1 MKKFLIVLLILLIC
15 IGGYFVI
22 FKKDK
27 VKELVEKVE
36 EKSGKK
42 KEEEKPTPPPEWA
55 YLIDDN
61 GIFSKYYGQAYSKL
75 KEMTVDEKIGQLFLV
90 RVPETNQIERLSQYY
105 FGGYILFDRDFR
117 NKTRDGLINTIK
129 SYQEASKIPLII
141 ASDEEGGTV
150 TRISRYSSLVANQ
163 FLSPQVLY
171 RNGGMDA
178 IINDTKVKS
187 TILNNYGINVNLAP
201 VADVST
207 DPNDFIYQRSFGMGP
222 EETADYVKTV
232 INTSKD
238 YNVSYVL
245 KHFPGYGNN
254 KDTHTGISRDERTL
268 EYLNSN
274 DFVPFKVGIGTGA
287 EAVLVNHNIMVN
299 IEDGIPASLSSRVHE
314 ILRKD
319 LKFTGVIMTDDIAM
333 AAIANY
339 EERPSVRA
347 LLAGNDMIIISD
359 YERGISEIKAALES
373 GEITEEMIDRAVMR
387 TLAWKYYKGLM

>member
-1 MKKFLIVLLILLIC
+1 MKKILVVLLLIIIG

-22 FKKDK
+22 FKRDK
-27 VKELVEKVE
+27 IKEFVDKVE
-36 EKSGKK
+36 EK
-42 KEEEKPTPPPEWA
+42 KEEEKPVPPPEWA
-55 YLIDDN
+55 YLINDN
-61 GIFSKYYGQAYSKL
+61 GIFSKYYGQAYEKL
-75 KEMTVDEKIGQLFLV
+75 KEMTVEEKITQLLLV
-90 RVPETNQIERLSQYY
+90 RMPEVAQKHSSINYT
-105 FGGYILFDRDFR
+105 FGGYILFDVNVK
-117 NKTRDGLINTIK
+117 NKTRDGLINYIK
-129 SYQEASKIPLII
+129 EYQNASKIPLII

-150 TRISRYSSLVANQ
+150 TRISRYPSLVANQ

-171 RNGGMDA
+171 RNGGMEA
-178 IINDTKVKS
+178 IIEDTKTKS

-222 EETADYVKTV
+222 EETGEYVKTV

-238 YNVSYVL
+238 YKVSYVL

-254 KDTHTGISRDERTL
+254 KDTHTGISIDERTL
-268 EYLNSN
+268 DYLNAN
-274 DFVPFKVGIGTGA
+274 DFIPFKIGIGTGA

-299 IEDGIPASLSSRVHE
+299 IEDGIPASLSSKVHE

-333 AAIANY
+333 AAINNY
-339 EERPSVRA
+339 VDRPSVKA

-359 YERGISEIKAALES
+359 YQRGINELMAAYEN
-373 GEITEEMIDRAVMR
+373 GEITDEMLDRAVMR
-387 TLAWKYYKGLM
+387 ILAWKYYKGLM